1 MHFKA
6 VLLPADFRQMISSIR
21 GGGDDQPVAL
31 LGSPT
36 ASELLLPTPT
46 F

>member
-21 GGGDDQPVAL
+21 GGDDQPVAL